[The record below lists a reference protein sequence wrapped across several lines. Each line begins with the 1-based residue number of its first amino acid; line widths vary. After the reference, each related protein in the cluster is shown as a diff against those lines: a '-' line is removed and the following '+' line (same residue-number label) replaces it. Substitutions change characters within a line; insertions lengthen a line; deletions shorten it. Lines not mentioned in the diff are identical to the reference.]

1 MHNTLEASVYG
12 PTVFFGNKNYSKF
25 KEARDL
31 VEFGLAYPIED
42 TLSLTNKMREI
53 YDAEDL
59 FVNKQVQAR
68 TFVALQAGATQK
80 IMNYL
85 NEYTY
90 GIK

>member
-1 MHNTLEASVYG
+1 
-12 PTVFFGNKNYSKF
+12 VFFGNKNYTKF

-31 VEFGLAYPIED
+31 VEFGLAYPIENTTD
-42 TLSLTNKMREI
+42 LANKMREI
-53 YDAEDL
+53 YDAEDV

-68 TFVALQAGATQK
+68 TFVSLQAGATQK

-85 NEYTY
+85 NEQSH

>member
-1 MHNTLEASVYG
+1 M
-12 PTVFFGNKNYSKF
+12 FFGNKNYTKF

-42 TLSLTNKMREI
+42 TVSLTNKMHEI
-53 YDAEDL
+53 YDAEDV

-85 NEYTY
+85 NEKPWT
-90 GIK
+90 

>member
-1 MHNTLEASVYG
+1 M
-12 PTVFFGNKNYSKF
+12 FFGDKNYTKF

-31 VEFGLAYPIED
+31 VEFGLAYPIAD
-42 TLSLTNKMREI
+42 MTSLASKMREI
-53 YDAEDL
+53 YDAEDV

-68 TFVALQAGATQK
+68 TFVSLQAGATQK

-85 NEYTY
+85 IEQSH

>member
-1 MHNTLEASVYG
+1 MFG
-12 PTVFFGNKNYSKF
+12 PTVFFGNKNYTKF

-31 VEFGLAYPIED
+31 VEFGLAYPIENM
-42 TLSLTNKMREI
+42 TSLAHKMQEI
-53 YDAEDL
+53 YDAEDV

-68 TFVALQAGATQK
+68 TFVALQAGATDK

-85 NEYTY
+85 NENIH